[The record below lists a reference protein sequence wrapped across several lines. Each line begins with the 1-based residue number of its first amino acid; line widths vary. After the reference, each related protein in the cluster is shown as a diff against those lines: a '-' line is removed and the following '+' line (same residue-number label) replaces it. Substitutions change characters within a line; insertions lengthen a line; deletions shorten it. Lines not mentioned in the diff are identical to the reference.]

1 MLWLAQLRMRIQML
15 LGRGEADARL
25 DDELQFH
32 LEQQIAENLAAGM
45 SAEEARYAAMRAL
58 GNPAL
63 LREQARATWS
73 WTWLELLLRDLRYGV
88 RTLARAPGFA
98 AIAILVI
105 ALGIGANV
113 AMFTVVWSVLL
124 KPLPFED
131 PDRLIVVYENSSD
144 EFPMNSVA
152 PGMYAVWAKQ
162 NRSFTRLAML
172 GEAQF
177 NLSTEG
183 GEMPEMLYGVACTAN
198 LLPTLGVQP
207 ALGRNFTEAEDQPG
221 SNRVVLLSWS
231 LWKRRFGGDPAIV
244 SRTIRLNKLH
254 YTVIGV
260 MPRWFAFPDA
270 GTQLW
275 TPVYSYFPAAYMT
288 EVGNHQFEII
298 GRLKPGVTEEQGRGD
313 LSVITHQV
321 HDANLNNPFVSR
333 AANTQ
338 PLLKHMVGDM
348 KRPLYVLLAAAG
360 CVLLIACL
368 NVANLLVARAAAR
381 RKELAIR
388 TALGGGRLRLLR
400 EQLME
405 SLLLTAG
412 GGTAGLAMAYGL
424 VQWLGHL
431 ALQNFGRF
439 ESIRVDGVVAVFTVA
454 LVVLCAMF
462 AGLFASASAM
472 GSQLSTSLQDASRKA
487 SAGQG
492 RLRLRRSL
500 LAAEV
505 GLTVVLLVAAGLLLK
520 SYLQLRY
527 SDLGCTTKNVLT
539 MQINLFG
546 GSYNDRARR
555 VNFFAELLERVRAL
569 PGVKAAGLARAVP
582 GSGYPGDD
590 GFTIVEHPP
599 LPKGTAQYAI
609 NFDAEPGYFQT
620 MGIPLLRGHLF
631 DVDQRLE
638 AANETVINAVFAR
651 QYFPN
656 ENPIGKH
663 LRYENKNW
671 EIVGIVGDTRSE
683 LYQVPKPI
691 QYYSVFAGTRNSG
704 MLVIRSGRDVE
715 HLALP
720 VQRAMQELDRDL
732 PVYNVLTMDQLL
744 GRVTFDA
751 SFNTTLLLGF
761 AVLSLTLAAVGLFGV
776 LSYIAT
782 QRTSEI
788 GIRIALGAQREQVL
802 RQMLMDGL
810 RPAIFGL
817 GFGLAASVG
826 AARLMRSMLY
836 GTQPLDPFVF
846 ASVAAMLLL
855 VAVLA
860 CMVPAWRASRL
871 DPMRALRTE

>member
-1 MLWLAQLRMRIQML
+1 MSWLRFFR
-15 LGRGEADARL
+15 RRRADAEVQS
-25 DDELQFH
+25 ELESY
-32 LEQQIAENLAAGM
+32 LEEETAENVARGM
-45 SAEEARYAAMRAL
+45 SPDEARRQARIRL
-58 GNPAL
+58 GNRQQVRERLWQQNSFAVVENAWRDLKYATRTLTRTPGFTVTAL
-63 LREQARATWS
+63 L
-73 WTWLELLLRDLRYGV
+73 V
-88 RTLARAPGFA
+88 M
-98 AIAILVI
+98 

-113 AMFTVVWSVLL
+113 VLFTVVWSVLL
-124 KPLPFED
+124 KPLPFQD
-131 PDRLIVVYENSSD
+131 PNRLIVVYENSSD
-144 EFPMNSVA
+144 QFPMNSVA

-162 NRSFTRLAML
+162 NRSFTSLAML

-177 NLSTEG
+177 NLSTED
-183 GEMPEMLYGVACTAN
+183 GELPEMLYGVACTAN

-260 MPRWFAFPDA
+260 MPRWSAFPDA

-275 TPVYSYFPAAYMT
+275 TPVYGYFPAAYMT
-288 EVGNHQFEII
+288 AVGNHQFEII

-338 PLLKHMVGDM
+338 PLLKDMVGDV
-348 KRPLYVLLAAAG
+348 KRPLYALLAAAG

-431 ALQNFGRF
+431 TFQNFGRF
-439 ESIRVDGVVAVFTVA
+439 ESIRVDGVVALFTVA

-462 AGLFASASAM
+462 AGLSASA
-472 GSQLSTSLQDASRKA
+472 GTIGRQLSTALQDASRMA

-492 RLRLRRSL
+492 RSRLRRSL

-505 GLTVVLLVAAGLLLK
+505 GLTVVLLVAAGLLEK
-520 SYLQLRY
+520 SYLRLRY

-539 MQINLFG
+539 MRINLFG
-546 GSYNDRARR
+546 GSYNDPAHRA
-555 VNFFAELLERVRAL
+555 NFFAELLERVRAL
-569 PGVKAAGLARAVP
+569 PGVEAAGLAQSVP

-590 GFTIVEHPP
+590 GFTIIEHPP
-599 LPKGTAQYAI
+599 LPKGTAQFAI
-609 NFDAEPGYFQT
+609 NSDAEPGYFRT

-631 DVDQRLE
+631 DTTQRLN
-638 AANETVINAVFAR
+638 AANAVVIDAAFAR

-656 ENPIGKH
+656 EDPIGKH

-671 EIVGIVGDTRSE
+671 EIVGIVGNTRSS
-683 LYQVPKPI
+683 LYRDPQPI
-691 QYYSVFAGTRNSG
+691 QYYPIFAGTQNSG

-715 HLALP
+715 QLALP
-720 VQRAMQELDRDL
+720 VQRAVQQLDRDL

-751 SFNTTLLLGF
+751 SFNAALLLGF
-761 AVLSLTLAAVGLFGV
+761 ALLSLALAAAGIFGV
-776 LSYIAT
+776 LSYLVA
-782 QRTSEI
+782 QRTQEI
-788 GIRIALGAQREQVL
+788 GIRMALGAKRDQVL
-802 RQMLMDGL
+802 RLMLSDGL
-810 RPAIFGL
+810 RPALFGL
-817 GFGLAASVG
+817 VFGLAASVG
-826 AARLMRSMLY
+826 AVRLIQSMLY
-836 GTQPLDPFVF
+836 GTRPLDPAIF
-846 ASVAAMLLL
+846 AAVAATLLA
-855 VAVLA
+855 VAALA
-860 CMVPAWRASRL
+860 CLVPAWRASQL
-871 DPMRALRTE
+871 DPMQALRNE